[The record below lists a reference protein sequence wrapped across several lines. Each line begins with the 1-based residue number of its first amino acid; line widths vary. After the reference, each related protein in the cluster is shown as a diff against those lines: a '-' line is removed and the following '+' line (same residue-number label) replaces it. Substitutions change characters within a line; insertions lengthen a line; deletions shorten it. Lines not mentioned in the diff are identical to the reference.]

1 MRLLVLCLL
10 LGFAALASAEN
21 DWREVLHEW
30 LTAEDMEDSYSTELM
45 EQLEEL
51 ALTPINLNQTCQEE
65 LETLPFLTAQQVEAL
80 VEYIDRYHPL
90 RSLSELQMIRA
101 LDYHTRRLLQ
111 FFVVIGEERKPS
123 FWPTAEDLL
132 KKGKHRLTA
141 SIKVPFYEREGD
153 RSGYLGY
160 RYRHD
165 VRYQYTFV
173 NRIKAGITAAQD
185 AGEPFFSNK
194 NSMGY
199 DQYNYYVQL
208 RDFGFL
214 KELNLGHYRVQ
225 MGLGLIMNTRFQL
238 GKQAMLQTMGRS
250 QHTLS
255 AHSSRSA
262 GDHLQGLAATLQ
274 LAKQWHLTVFASHQ
288 SIDATLNDDGSARTL
303 IYSGYHRTPTELV
316 KKHNTQVTDLGG
328 TIGWQQ
334 GTLYI
339 NANVA
344 YTHYNRPLCPQQ
356 NASYRTYAAQGNNFL
371 NMSMDYGWN
380 NHRWA
385 FSGETALSKN
395 GALALIHTVNCRV
408 SNPLSLM
415 LLHRYYD
422 KRYTAQHAN
431 SFREGSSIQNEHGIY
446 LGSTWQPSYSW
457 HIQGYLDYAHFDWP
471 RYQVSAKSDAFDALL
486 SIRHTGKKWTWS
498 TRYRIHIRQHDDDSK
513 KRIINQTNHRIRL
526 GIDWTPS
533 QQLTLH
539 TQGDGVLTREAGSS
553 SRGAMVSQQVR
564 WHSQWLQ
571 LTGTAAWFR
580 SDNYD
585 SRLYQYEPSLL
596 NDFSF
601 PAYYGHGIHYAMI
614 AKADIGTHLE
624 LAAKL
629 GVTNYFDRST
639 IGTGLQEISRSSM
652 ADLLLQLNIKI

>member
-1 MRLLVLCLL
+1 MRRLVLCLL

-30 LTAEDMEDSYSTELM
+30 LTAEDMENSYSTELM

-111 FFVVIGEERKPS
+111 FFVVVGEERKPS

-165 VRYQYTFV
+165 VRYQYTFA

-303 IYSGYHRTPTELV
+303 IYSGYHRTHTELV

-356 NASYRTYAAQGNNFL
+356 NA
-371 NMSMDYGWN
+371 M
-380 NHRWA
+380 
-385 FSGETALSKN
+385 
-395 GALALIHTVNCRV
+395 
-408 SNPLSLM
+408 P
-415 LLHRYYD
+415 
-422 KRYTAQHAN
+422 
-431 SFREGSSIQNEHGIY
+431 
-446 LGSTWQPSYSW
+446 
-457 HIQGYLDYAHFDWP
+457 
-471 RYQVSAKSDAFDALL
+471 
-486 SIRHTGKKWTWS
+486 
-498 TRYRIHIRQHDDDSK
+498 
-513 KRIINQTNHRIRL
+513 
-526 GIDWTPS
+526 
-533 QQLTLH
+533 
-539 TQGDGVLTREAGSS
+539 
-553 SRGAMVSQQVR
+553 
-564 WHSQWLQ
+564 
-571 LTGTAAWFR
+571 
-580 SDNYD
+580 
-585 SRLYQYEPSLL
+585 
-596 NDFSF
+596 
-601 PAYYGHGIHYAMI
+601 
-614 AKADIGTHLE
+614 
-624 LAAKL
+624 
-629 GVTNYFDRST
+629 
-639 IGTGLQEISRSSM
+639 
-652 ADLLLQLNIKI
+652 